1 MANYTTNTSFLATGP
16 PASFQVDGT
25 FGGPAGM
32 VEALLQSH
40 ETVLMDKNHKLS
52 AAQTG
57 DADKVHLIRLL
68 PALPPAWGANGGGS
82 VSGIVA
88 RGAFEVDIT
97 WSSNGQLSE
106 ATIISNVGNQACVT
120 LGSSP
125 IGASNTT
132 NITVENVASG
142 GFVMLPAEKGRRFT
156 VKPAQG

>member
-1 MANYTTNTSFLATGP
+1 
-16 PASFQVDGT
+16 
-25 FGGPAGM
+25 M